1 MDEDNNQD
9 TSQDSSQNSGQDT
22 QGSGEPE
29 VVDMAPRLVQEG
41 EGNDPEVVDMAP
53 RRVTEG
59 LDPKL
64 LIKTR
69 AQELLEK
76 LDELNKKE

>member
-1 MDEDNNQD
+1 MDEDNN
-9 TSQDSSQNSGQDT
+9 QDSSQNSGQDT

-64 LIKTR
+64 LIKPR

>member
-1 MDEDNNQD
+1 M
-9 TSQDSSQNSGQDT
+9 T
-22 QGSGEPE
+22 
-29 VVDMAPRLVQEG
+29 PRLVQES
-41 EGNDPEVVDMAP
+41 EGYDPEVVDMAP

-64 LIKTR
+64 LIKPR

-76 LDELNKKE
+76 LDELNEKE

>member
-9 TSQDSSQNSGQDT
+9 TSRDSSQNSGQDT

-29 VVDMAPRLVQEG
+29 VVDMAPR
-41 EGNDPEVVDMAP
+41 
-53 RRVTEG
+53 RVTEG

-64 LIKTR
+64 LIKPR